1 MTRPRTR
8 RARPGTTPTF
18 RQRQRCT
25 PISLD
30 AKTKTRKRTNKGAT
44 AHKGEELH
52 DFLDKDEDKEPR
64 QGFVKKNP

>member
-8 RARPGTTPTF
+8 RARPGTTPTS

-25 PISLD
+25 PTSLD
-30 AKTKTRKRTNKGAT
+30 AKTKTRIRTNKGAT

-52 DFLDKDEDKEPR
+52 GFLDKDEDKEPR
-64 QGFVKKNP
+64 QGFVEKNP